1 MKNNETLIIK
11 NERILYFFKNNQQ
24 LNIETVL
31 INMID
36 LLEKMTLSSENN
48 SSMLN
53 NILSLLNN
61 NASDTK
67 NIISLINNNNEFIKI
82 KMYEMKENYITEI
95 RELLKNKDTENLLN
109 INTLIDKTN
118 SQLIDKINLLL
129 SEKVSL
135 KNNNELNLL
144 IMKMRDELQNDKLS
158 IDKISEIMDTKYN
171 KILMIVNDNL
181 VNTENRLST
190 NINLIKE
197 SSTKT
202 ELIQTQICDELLK
215 YTNKNKVS
223 SLKGLENENILFDLL
238 TNELPSAEIINTC
251 NKTGMGDF
259 IIKRKD
265 KQSILIETKNY
276 NTNVKKEE
284 VDKFIRDITNNNI
297 NGIFISQNTGI
308 VGKDNF
314 QIDIHN
320 KNILIYIHSFNYD
333 PTKIQLAISTI
344 DKLNE
349 KLINIETKNINIPND
364 LLLEINN
371 EYQKHLLLKENMINN
386 LKDYCKKTLDN
397 FNDLELSSLDNFISK
412 YYANNKK
419 NNLIC
424 EICKKYETDNLK
436 SMARHKQSCKN
447 KKNEKVI
454 ESSSETQ
461 QEI

>member
-11 NERILYFFKNNQQ
+11 NERILSFFKNNQQ

-333 PTKIQLAISTI
+333 PIKIQLAISTI

-454 ESSSETQ
+454 ESLSETQ

>member
-1 MKNNETLIIK
+1 
-11 NERILYFFKNNQQ
+11 
-24 LNIETVL
+24 
-31 INMID
+31 MID

-265 KQSILIETKNY
+265 KQPILIETKNY

-344 DKLNE
+344 DNLNE
-349 KLINIETKNINIPND
+349 KLINIDTKNINIPND

-454 ESSSETQ
+454 ESLSETQ